1 MNRIK
6 FIKFRNEFAR
16 SSLLSR
22 NEVSLFAPII
32 YGYEDKYFN
41 ACERYLADGTEEELA
56 FNEFT
61 TTTIKN
67 GMGCSYIESLI
78 ILHNIETNPLDA
90 CFIYTPRII
99 E

>member
-1 MNRIK
+1 MERVS
-6 FIKFRNEFAR
+6 FVRFRNKFAK

-32 YGYEDKYFN
+32 YGFDDKYFT
-41 ACERYLADGTEEELA
+41 ACEQYLADGTEVELA

-61 TTTIKN
+61 TTMIKN

-78 ILHNIETNPLDA
+78 ILHNIETAPLDA
-90 CFIYTPRII
+90 CFIYAPRII